1 MSLLTPWAYYGPNS
15 KWKRVRKAVPI
26 TRLGW
31 AAYYDLRPGPEAEQL
46 CYWYLLLA
54 HLYEEV

>member
-1 MSLLTPWAYYGPNS
+1 MMTAWDYYPNRGP
-15 KWKRVRKAVPI
+15 KKLRKAQPI

-31 AAYYDLRPGPEAEQL
+31 AAYYDLRDTPEAEHL

-54 HLYEEV
+54 HFYEEI